1 MKKIIILSSLIVASC
16 GNNSVNLKELEIDAD
31 RLCAVVQSSPKFQAR
46 EEYVKG
52 YYKILDKYDLSQ
64 ESIFIQETFDE
75 MSNVLFITGIC
86 KLKTLEILKYAIEK
100 TDYQT
105 VQNRLN
111 EERAI
116 AKELE
121 VTEKEKEITDLRELG
136 RKKRQEAK
144 MLIEYRKSLETLG
157 EVIINDS
164 AIEKVGFKIDYFNE
178 DGFEDIVVETSDGIY
193 YPWNLGNG
201 FRGVTLE
208 SANDKMA
215 VFVDDETGKK
225 FVITK

>member
-1 MKKIIILSSLIVASC
+1 MVASC
-16 GNNSVNLKELEIDAD
+16 GNDSVNLKELEIDAD
-31 RLCAVVQSSPKFQAR
+31 RLCAVVQSSPNFQAR

-64 ESIFIQETFDE
+64 ESIFIQKTFDE
-75 MSNVLFITGIC
+75 MSNTLFINNLC

-105 VQNRLN
+105 VQNRLD

-116 AKELE
+116 AKEKE
-121 VTEKEKEITDLRELG
+121 AIAKEKEITDLRELG

-157 EVIINDS
+157 EVIINDN
-164 AIEKVGFKIDYFNE
+164 AIEKVGFKIEYFDE
-178 DGFEDIVVETSDGIY
+178 GGYGDIVIETTDGIY
-193 YPWNLGNG
+193 IPWDYGEGKRG
-201 FRGVTLE
+201 FTLE
-208 SANDKMA
+208 SANDKA
-215 VFVDDETGKK
+215 VIFVDDETGEKLI
-225 FVITK
+225 ITK

>member
-1 MKKIIILSSLIVASC
+1 MKKIIILSSLIIASC
-16 GNNSVNLKELEIDAD
+16 GNDSVNLKELEIDAD
-31 RLCAVVQSSPKFQAR
+31 RLCAVVQSSPNFQAR

-75 MSNVLFITGIC
+75 MSNTLFITSLC
-86 KLKTLEILKYAIEK
+86 KLKTLEILGYAIEE

-105 VQNRLN
+105 VQNRLD

-116 AKELE
+116 AKEN
-121 VTEKEKEITDLRELG
+121 EITDLRELAI
-136 RKKRQEAK
+136 KKRQEAK
-144 MLIEYRKSLETLG
+144 ALIEYRKSLETLG

-164 AIEKVGFKIDYFNE
+164 AIEKVGFKVEYFN
-178 DGFEDIVVETSDGIY
+178 DVGNQDIVVETIDGMY
-193 YPWNLGNG
+193 FPLKFGDG

-215 VFVDDETGKK
+215 VFVDGETGER
-225 FVITK
+225 FVLTK

>member
-16 GNNSVNLKELEIDAD
+16 GNDSVNLKELEMDAD
-31 RLCAVVQSSPKFQAR
+31 RLCAVVQSSPNFQAR

-52 YYKILDKYDLSQ
+52 YYKILDKYGLSQ
-64 ESIFIQETFDE
+64 ESVFIQKTFDE
-75 MSNVLFITGIC
+75 MSDILNMTSLC

-105 VQNRLN
+105 FQNRLD
-111 EERAI
+111 EKRAI
-116 AKELE
+116 AKE
-121 VTEKEKEITDLRELG
+121 KESTDLKELG
-136 RKKRQEAK
+136 IKKRQEAK
-144 MLIEYRKSLETLG
+144 ILIEYRKSLESLG

-164 AIEKVGFKIDYFNE
+164 AIEKVGFKIEYFNI
-178 DGFEDIVVETSDGIY
+178 DGLEDIVVETTDGIY
-193 YPWNLGNG
+193 LPLNFGDG

-208 SANDKMA
+208 SANEKIA
-215 VFVDDETGKK
+215 VFVDDETGER